1 MFNCLTDRL
10 CIIKYLMINGYLLD
24 TVIWIYYIM
33 DIWIWIYFVYYIIM
47 IFVTLFIN
55 KVKFYAS
62 I

>member
-1 MFNCLTDRL
+1 MFNR
-10 CIIKYLMINGYLLD
+10 YLLD
-24 TVIWIYYIM
+24 TVIWIYYLLIM

-47 IFVTLFIN
+47 IFVTLIIN

>member
-1 MFNCLTDRL
+1 MLF
-10 CIIKYLMINGYLLD
+10 IIKYLMFDGYLLD
-24 TVIWIYYIM
+24 TVIVIYYIT

>member
-1 MFNCLTDRL
+1 MDML
-10 CIIKYLMINGYLLD
+10 CIIKCLMFNGYLLD
-24 TVIWIYYIM
+24 TVIGIYYIT